1 MLLRGLDV
9 LLAGLVCVAVAV
21 GAQAAP
27 ASHAGLGAWPLA
39 VAGGVLLA
47 VYLIG
52 RASIST
58 LAAGLDAPRGRLWP
72 EGAWVAALIVCWV
85 ALLWWSPSALWI
97 AFPLMLLQMHALG
110 PRRGVVAVALTT
122 GFAIAHGLRTGWSGV
137 ESLGGILG
145 PVVGAGV
152 AIAVVLGL
160 EAIAR
165 ESAERQRVVD
175 ELGRAR
181 EHLAELDR
189 ERAVLG
195 ERGRLA
201 REIHDTLAQGL
212 AGIELLL
219 RAARPHLDDSP
230 AAELVDRAAET
241 ARENLTEARRFVRA
255 LAPADLAE
263 HSLAAALLRQVERV
277 REHGVDADLRVA
289 GTASSLSLATEAALL
304 RIAQSALANVVQH
317 ADATRVD
324 VGLTF
329 ADDEVRLDIV
339 DDGVGFDPD
348 AASVGFGLPGM
359 ASRVRELGGRFAVES
374 SAGDGTAVAVVL
386 PVEQEGGR

>member
-1 MLLRGLDV
+1 MASVRGAHLVGSLTYPDAESAMIAAAENLGGLLRRIPDGEPGDRFHWIMFQPDV
-9 LLAGLVCVAVAV
+9 LARAEGIERVGDEPIMIGHLDGRPLRIAEGVDATGIRLPDLGYARAATESYEVFRRLRAEGVIAPGTRFQVALPTPTAVIGAFFSGDDRQAIEPVYRDLVYRE
-21 GAQAAP
+21 
-27 ASHAGLGAWPLA
+27 LD
-39 VAGGVLLA
+39 GVLAAVPHDDLA
-47 VYLIG
+47 IQWDCAVEFAVIETHAYPG
-52 RASIST
+52 GST
-58 LAAGLDAPRGRLWP
+58 PWWP
-72 EGAWVAALIVCWV
+72 GDVW
-85 ALLWWSPSALWI
+85 
-97 AFPLMLLQMHALG
+97 
-110 PRRGVVAVALTT
+110 
-122 GFAIAHGLRTGWSGV
+122 
-137 ESLGGILG
+137 
-145 PVVGAGV
+145 
-152 AIAVVLGL
+152 
-160 EAIAR
+160 
-165 ESAERQRVVD
+165 
-175 ELGRAR
+175 
-181 EHLAELDR
+181 
-189 ERAVLG
+189 
-195 ERGRLA
+195 
-201 REIHDTLAQGL
+201 QG
-212 AGIELLL
+212 
-219 RAARPHLDDSP
+219 
-230 AAELVDRAAET
+230 LVDRAAET
-241 ARENLTEARRFVRA
+241 ARENLTEARCFVRA

>member
-1 MLLRGLDV
+1 M
-9 LLAGLVCVAVAV
+9 
-21 GAQAAP
+21 
-27 ASHAGLGAWPLA
+27 
-39 VAGGVLLA
+39 
-47 VYLIG
+47 
-52 RASIST
+52 
-58 LAAGLDAPRGRLWP
+58 
-72 EGAWVAALIVCWV
+72 
-85 ALLWWSPSALWI
+85 
-97 AFPLMLLQMHALG
+97 
-110 PRRGVVAVALTT
+110 
-122 GFAIAHGLRTGWSGV
+122 
-137 ESLGGILG
+137 
-145 PVVGAGV
+145 
-152 AIAVVLGL
+152 
-160 EAIAR
+160 
-165 ESAERQRVVD
+165 
-175 ELGRAR
+175 
-181 EHLAELDR
+181 
-189 ERAVLG
+189 LG

-386 PVEQEGGR
+386 PVEREGGR